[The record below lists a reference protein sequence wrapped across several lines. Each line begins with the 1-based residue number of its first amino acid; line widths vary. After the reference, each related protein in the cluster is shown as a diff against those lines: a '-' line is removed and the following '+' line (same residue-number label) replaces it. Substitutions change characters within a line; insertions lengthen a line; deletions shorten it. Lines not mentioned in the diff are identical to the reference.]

1 MTQSQQIHASISQI
15 ASIRLQ
21 TELLQL
27 NLQQGQTSDQTMD
40 QLNTI
45 VALTETVQ
53 ETLTNLLVDLRE
65 AEG

>member
-1 MTQSQQIHASISQI
+1 MKQSQQIHDSISQI

-27 NLQQGQTSDQTMD
+27 NLQQGQSSDQTMD
-40 QLNTI
+40 QLQTI
-45 VALTETVQ
+45 VMLTETVQ
-53 ETLTNLLVDLRE
+53 ETLTDLLVDLRE

>member
-1 MTQSQQIHASISQI
+1 MDGYSRNSISQI